1 MNTLTKSTP
10 RPLSGPALPEPLAL
24 FRKAERAVNQ
34 SDLHFITA
42 HGLTAWA
49 FESQV
54 EWSDALLPWDNS
66 LPIAVRAAIA
76 SDVASGLSVKWD
88 YLLPFRHQGRIVLV
102 AILPSDPGEHAI
114 IVPAPQRQVQVVEQP
129 QPRRQVYRDPPI
141 PFPVL
146 GVIPEKTRVA
156 HVSLVNRILQG
167 DRQNLDA
174 ALTQIMSEMILAGSL
189 TPSEFFYYAQFMR
202 AFISGSWVSIQEFF
216 GLTELEEI
224 IRQHQLS
231 RRVAQEAAHAHLV
244 EGKRLAV
251 ASAR

>member
-1 MNTLTKSTP
+1 MNTLAKSTP
-10 RPLSGPALPEPLAL
+10 RPLSGPVLPEPLAL
-24 FRKAERAVNQ
+24 FRKAERGVNQ

-42 HGLTAWA
+42 YGLTAWA

-88 YLLPFRHQGRIVLV
+88 YLLPFRHQGRIILV
-102 AILPSDPGEHAI
+102 AILPADPGEHVIA
-114 IVPAPQRQVQVVEQP
+114 VPAPPPQRQPLVIEQSRP
-129 QPRRQVYRDPPI
+129 IYRDPPI

-146 GVIPEKTRVA
+146 GVVPEKTRTA

-216 GLTELEEI
+216 GLAELEEI
-224 IRQHQLS
+224 IRQHRLS

-244 EGKRLAV
+244 EGKRLTVSPAK
-251 ASAR
+251 